1 MSNNITQRLVVTS
14 SAFKDGEMIPFKY
27 TLNGENVS
35 PDISWKGAPDDS
47 KSFVI
52 IATDHDIPISKFRLF
67 TWNHWVVYN
76 IPPDVLSLPEAVSA
90 TENLDN
96 GAKQGMN
103 SFRKTGYGG
112 PCPPFGTHRY
122 YFKVYA
128 VDIKIDLEPKDAV
141 KKKVLKAIGDN
152 LREDLIIAYIFP
164 MPRL

>member
-1 MSNNITQRLVVTS
+1 MSNNITRKLVVTS
-14 SAFKDGEMIPFKY
+14 SAFKDGEMIPSRY
-27 TLNGENVS
+27 TLNGGNAS
-35 PDISWKGAPDDS
+35 PDISWKGAPNDC
-47 KSFVI
+47 KSFVV
-52 IATDHDIPISKFRLF
+52 IATDHDIPMSKLRLF

-76 IPPDVLSLPEAVSA
+76 IPPDVRLLPEAVSA
-90 TENLDN
+90 IQNLDN

-141 KKKVLKAIGDN
+141 KKKVLKAIKGHI
-152 LREDLIIAYIFP
+152 LSEGVLMGKYR
-164 MPRL
+164 R